1 MKKLVLGLLV
11 LTPAFA
17 FAVPGPYAT
26 VQAGVNTVNV
36 SNAAQKSTVGFA
48 GGAAAGYLWGDNTWN
63 YGLEADAVVYP
74 NSNSSKRY
82 LTNSDT
88 QSQYDGYNLS
98 LLAVLKYTCCKT
110 GFTAFVKGGG
120 AYVDQQL
127 TLTSNNNSFSFHAQ
141 NTFAPE
147 AAVGVG
153 YMFSPNLE
161 ADFTY
166 DHVFADKQSLANL
179 QAGNVKVVENDNYLL
194 GLTYHFA

>member
-36 SNAAQKSTVGFA
+36 SNASQTSTVGFA

-63 YGLEADAVVYP
+63 YGLEADGVVYP
-74 NSNSSKRY
+74 NSNSSKRI
-82 LTNSDT
+82 SPSPVD
-88 QSQYDGYNLS
+88 SQTSYDGYNLS
-98 LLAVLKYTCCKT
+98 LLGVLKYTCCKT
-110 GFTAFVKGGG
+110 GLTAFVKGGG

-127 TLTSNNNSFSFHAQ
+127 TYNSSTYHAQ

-147 AAVGVG
+147 AAIGVG

-161 ADFTY
+161 VDLTADR
-166 DHVFADKQSLANL
+166 VFAEDQSTANFN
-179 QAGNVKVVENDNYLL
+179 AGNYKVVENDNYLL